1 MSNEA
6 IVLAGGIGTRLKKV
20 VSDLPKP
27 MASINGKPFLEYL
40 INYLARNEITHVILS
55 VGYKS
60 EHIKNH
66 FENEFKSVN
75 ISYASEEIPLGT
87 GGGIRLA
94 LQQAKT
100 NHVFI
105 VNGDTLFNI
114 DLQKLADAHHKKN
127 AALSVALRKMVDGS
141 RYGSVIIDENNRIKA
156 FKEKNAEAKNVLIN
170 GGTYLIE
177 KSHFLETKFPDK
189 FSFEK
194 EYLEKYFD
202 TNKFYGF
209 EFDDYFID
217 IGLPSTYKQ
226 AQNDFLN
233 EFTDE

>member
-1 MSNEA
+1 MSSEA

-40 INYLARNEITHVILS
+40 INYLAKNEISHVILS

-66 FENEFKSVN
+66 FVNEFKSVK
-75 ISYASEEIPLGT
+75 ISYATEEIPLGT

-100 NHVFI
+100 NNVFI

-114 DLQKLADAHHKKN
+114 DLQKLANAHHSKN

-177 KSHFLETKFPDK
+177 KSHFLDTKFPDK

-233 EFTDE
+233 EFTKE